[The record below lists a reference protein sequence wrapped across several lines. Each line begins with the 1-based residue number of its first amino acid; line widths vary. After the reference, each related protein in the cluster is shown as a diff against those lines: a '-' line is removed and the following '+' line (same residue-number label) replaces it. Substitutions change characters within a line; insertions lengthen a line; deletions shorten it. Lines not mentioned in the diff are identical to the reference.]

1 MENLQDT
8 IAALSSAAGYAP
20 RAILRVSGPEALG
33 VAQKLLA
40 APADLAKLGGFCSTD
55 ALLALPCEPPLE
67 VPARAYVFLAPRSYT
82 RQDLVE
88 LHLPGNVALATAAL
102 QALLNAGARQ
112 AQAGEFTARAFF
124 SGRLDLSQAQAVADI
139 INAEDASQLRAA
151 LATLGGSVHR
161 LCQDTSVTLAE
172 TLATTEASID
182 LAEEA
187 IQLAPP
193 GELAAACRDVADRLR
208 NAAEQARD
216 LPDTAAAPNVVL
228 AGRPNVGK
236 SSLLNALSGTSR
248 AIISAMAGTTRDI
261 LSAGLDLPGGAGAR
275 LLDVAG
281 FGQTADPLAPHATQA
296 ATAAVSRAD
305 AVLMVLDASQP
316 LTAADRQL
324 LRDLLAANPDAPKLL
339 LANKADLAEDIDA
352 DALSRGLDPAGKIF
366 RNALAIS
373 AQAGLG
379 LEGLR
384 EAMVDVLN
392 LAVDRPG
399 GTLGLH
405 ARQRQ
410 CLLNAASAAS
420 AAAELYDAAE
430 QVADI
435 AELAAVELR
444 SALAGVGAVSG
455 EVVNDDILGRIFARF
470 CVGK

>member
-8 IAALSSAAGYAP
+8 IAALSSAAGPAP
-20 RAILRVSGPEALG
+20 RAILRVSGPEALDIS
-33 VAQKLLA
+33 QKLLN
-40 APADLAKLGGFCSTD
+40 APRDLAARGGFCSAD
-55 ALLALPCEPPLE
+55 GRLALRGEPPLE
-67 VPARAYVFLAPRSYT
+67 VPVRVYIFRAPRSYT
-82 RQDLVE
+82 RQDLLE

-102 QALLNAGARQ
+102 QALLDAGARQ

-139 INAEDASQLRAA
+139 INAEDASQLRTA

-161 LCQDTSVTLAE
+161 LCQNTSSALAE
-172 TLATTEASID
+172 ALATTEASID

-193 GELAAACRDVADRLR
+193 SELATACRSVATRLR
-208 NAAEQARD
+208 EAAEQARD
-216 LPDTAAAPNVVL
+216 LPDAAAAPNVVL

-261 LSAGLDLPGGAGAR
+261 LSAGLDLPGSAGAR
-275 LLDVAG
+275 VLDVAG
-281 FGQTADPLAPHATQA
+281 LGRTTDPLAPHATQA
-296 ATAAVSRAD
+296 AVAAVSRAD
-305 AVLMVLDASQP
+305 VVLMVLDASQP
-316 LTAADRQL
+316 LNPADRQV
-324 LRDLLAANPDAPKLL
+324 LRDILDANPHAPKILL
-339 LANKADLAEDIDA
+339 TNKTDLATDIDPA
-352 DALSRGLDPAGKIF
+352 ALAEGLTPAGDIF
-366 RNALAIS
+366 RNALAVS
-373 AQAGLG
+373 AQTGQGLDA
-379 LEGLR
+379 LR
-384 EAMVDVLN
+384 QALVDVLD
-392 LAVDRPG
+392 LAVERPG

-420 AAAELYDAAE
+420 AAAELYATAE
-430 QVADI
+430 QVADV

-444 SALAGVGAVSG
+444 TALAGVGAVSG
-455 EVVNDDILGRIFARF
+455 EVVTDDILGRIFARF